1 MRVISGRPRCSRQL
15 GRLLAVALAVAVYAS
30 AGRATEIS
38 RLDAQCRSHLHRYVF
53 DCACTTE
60 FLESNMAPEQGEILL
75 KLWVLGLN
83 DNNQKNELLNLYLQ
97 FGRKTVDDAVM
108 AFHRH
113 RDRLPAFCMQG
124 GPIIAD

>member
-1 MRVISGRPRCSRQL
+1 MASVVAS
-15 GRLLAVALAVAVYAS
+15 LAS
-30 AGRATEIS
+30 TGRATEFS
-38 RLDAQCRSHLHRYVF
+38 RLDAQCRSQLHRYVF

-75 KLWVLGLN
+75 TLWVLGLN
-83 DNNQKNELLNLYLQ
+83 DNNQRSELLNLYLQ

-124 GPIIAD
+124 GPLIAD